1 MKKDNKILFG
11 LLLLLLSVLFYLI
24 HFMIFKDA
32 HHIFIY
38 LVGDIAFVFVEVL
51 LVSLIIHRMLDER
64 ERKQRLKKLN
74 MVIGVFYSELGTR
87 LIRVMV
93 ACDPS
98 REELCRQMAVGNK
111 GGDQLFSDTLR
122 WLEEYPFR
130 IDRIKVD
137 WEDFRAFLSGKKEM
151 LLRLLENPNMLEHES
166 FSELLQATLHLIE
179 ELEARD
185 AFTSLP
191 DSDFGHLVID
201 IRRVY
206 GLLAMQWMHYM
217 KHLRKE
223 YPYLFSLAVRLN
235 PFEENASPIVTE

>member
-1 MKKDNKILFG
+1 MFG
-11 LLLLLLSVLFYLI
+11 VLLLLLSVLCYLV
-24 HFMIFKDA
+24 HFLIFRDA

-38 LVGDIAFVFVEVL
+38 LLGDIAFVFIEVL
-51 LVSLIIHRMLDER
+51 LVSLIIHRMLDDR
-64 ERKQRLKKLN
+64 ERKQRFKKLN
-74 MVIGVFYSELGTR
+74 MVIGVFFSELGTQ
-87 LIRVMV
+87 LIREMV

-111 GGDQLFSDTLR
+111 GGEQLFSDTLR

-137 WEDFRAFLSGKKEM
+137 WEEFKAFLSAKKEM
-151 LLRLLENPNMLEHES
+151 MLRLLENPNMLEHES

-179 ELEARD
+179 ELESRKT
-185 AFTSLP
+185 FSSLP
-191 DSDFGHLVID
+191 DSDFGHLIID

-206 GLLAMQWMHYM
+206 GLLAVQWMHYM

-223 YPYLFSLAVRLN
+223 YPYLFSLALRLN
-235 PFEENASPIVTE
+235 PFDENASPIVAE